1 MYCLL
6 FQTVHKPKT
15 KSLESCYIPE
25 SLKPGESQ
33 GFWKLSEDTSLTT
46 KGMMMMMMVSE
57 ATQKQRSAVIGPTQ
71 CLWSLNFSPWWTA
84 RMWQETLLF
93 SLALPQCGPAT
104 KQSGESMLEMF
115 LKLSAPIALWHRCTT
130 SVQSSNPN
138 SRTFHDPAPPSLS
151 PTFLPVIPT
160 LSYHN

>member
-6 FQTVHKPKT
+6 FQMVHKPKT

-46 KGMMMMMMVSE
+46 KGTMMMMMMVSE

-71 CLWSLNFSPWWTA
+71 CL
-84 RMWQETLLF
+84 
-93 SLALPQCGPAT
+93 
-104 KQSGESMLEMF
+104 
-115 LKLSAPIALWHRCTT
+115 
-130 SVQSSNPN
+130 
-138 SRTFHDPAPPSLS
+138 
-151 PTFLPVIPT
+151 
-160 LSYHN
+160 